1 MSRFSGIDEWK
12 MSPYAQCEFIN
23 PPGGDAFFGL
33 ALADQLERAKREGFH
48 ITAHASGIVASA
60 AVPVFMVAERC
71 LAVPGTI
78 FVVHETS
85 I

>member
-1 MSRFSGIDEWK
+1 
-12 MSPYAQCEFIN
+12 
-23 PPGGDAFFGL
+23 
-33 ALADQLERAKREGFH
+33 
-48 ITAHASGIVASA
+48 VASA